1 MRRRDFMGALAA
13 AGLPAAGSAQDARKI
28 YRLAVLAQSSPSVET
43 VRSIV
48 VPELAK
54 HGFVAGVNLVVD
66 LHAGADDE
74 LPSLAREIVDR
85 APDAILTI
93 ASQPTRAAQ
102 RRTSTIPIVLFGG
115 EDAIAEGFAETL
127 ARPGGNVT
135 GVVIMAVQLDG
146 KRLQL
151 LHEAVPSARRVA
163 VLLYRGEPLHKRTAQ
178 ELHTAATALG
188 LDLQVLSALG
198 RDDFPAAFADMK
210 NSGAQALLIG
220 AYARFFEHRIELARL
235 ALAAQLPTIC
245 EWASMAR
252 DGCLIGYGPDR
263 AALYRSAA
271 IKIARV
277 FQGAAPADLPIE
289 QPALFTFAV
298 NLGTARTLGL
308 DLPPAIVARADEVIE

>member
-28 YRLAVLAQSSPSVET
+28 YRLAVLAQSSPSVEA

-54 HGFVAGVNLVVD
+54 QGFVEGVNLVVD

-93 ASQPTRAAQ
+93 ASQPTRAAR

-163 VLLYRGEPLHKRTAQ
+163 VLLYRREPLHERTAQ

-210 NSGAQALLIG
+210 NSGVQALLIG

>member
-1 MRRRDFMGALAA
+1 MNRRDFMGALAA

-28 YRLAVLAQSSPSVET
+28 YRLAVLAQSSPSVEA

-54 HGFVAGVNLVVD
+54 QGFVEGVNLVVD

-74 LPSLAREIVDR
+74 LPSLAGEIVDR

-93 ASQPTRAAQ
+93 ASQPTRAAR

-198 RDDFPAAFADMK
+198 RDDCRPQSLPA
-210 NSGAQALLIG
+210 
-220 AYARFFEHRIELARL
+220 
-235 ALAAQLPTIC
+235 PT
-245 EWASMAR
+245 R
-252 DGCLIGYGPDR
+252 
-263 AALYRSAA
+263 
-271 IKIARV
+271 
-277 FQGAAPADLPIE
+277 
-289 QPALFTFAV
+289 
-298 NLGTARTLGL
+298 
-308 DLPPAIVARADEVIE
+308 

>member
-28 YRLAVLAQSSPSVET
+28 YRLAVLAQSSPSVEA

-54 HGFVAGVNLVVD
+54 HGFVEGVNLVVD
-66 LHAGADDE
+66 LHAGPDDE

-93 ASQPTRAAQ
+93 ASQPTRAA
-102 RRTSTIPIVLFGG
+102 RGRTSTIPIVLFGG

-163 VLLYRGEPLHKRTAQ
+163 VLLYRGEPLHNRTAQ

-277 FQGAAPADLPIE
+277 FQGTAPADLPIE

-308 DLPPAIVARADEVIE
+308 ELPQSLLARADEVIE